1 MQKAVRAII
10 VEDWT
15 TEGEAVDAVDREIE
29 RLQKLL

>member
-1 MQKAVRAII
+1 MQKAMRTVIL
-10 VEDWT
+10 EDWT